1 MDGEGMEGL
10 RTRPLTRGRL
20 RRMLEV
26 RGGLTSVITVNFD
39 AGVHLV
45 ATARSVLSSTA
56 PVEWLCVDNG
66 STDSSLEELRR
77 AVGADPRVRILENG
91 TNLGFARANNRAIRD
106 SRGDWVLLLNPDCQ
120 VRPDTIERMRATV
133 ARFPRVAVAGCLVQN
148 PDGTEQA
155 GCRRETPTP
164 GKALVRATG
173 LGRVARRLRWDGAGF
188 RDFVR
193 QGDPL
198 PEGPVEV
205 DAVSGA
211 FMLVSRAAMA
221 DVGLLD
227 EGYFL
232 HCEDLDWCERF
243 RRAGH
248 RVLFVPHVTVVH
260 DKGVSGRSRPVRVL
274 WHMHRGMVRYYG
286 KFFRQEY
293 PAGLFGLVAFG
304 VWLRFAVLASRA
316 VVRRT
321 AARVFGG

>member
-1 MDGEGMEGL
+1 MDGEGMEGI
-10 RTRPLTRGRL
+10 RTRPLTSGRL
-20 RRMLEV
+20 GRMLEG
-26 RGGLTSVITVNFD
+26 RGGLTSVITVNFN
-39 AGVHLV
+39 AGAHLV

-77 AVGADPRVRILENG
+77 AVGEDPKVRVLENG
-91 TNLGFARANNRAIRD
+91 TNLGFSRANNRAIRE
-106 SRGDWVLLLNPDCQ
+106 SRGDWVLLLNPDCR
-120 VRPDTIERMRATV
+120 VEPDTIERMRATV
-133 ARFPRVAVAGCLVQN
+133 VRFPRVAVAGCLVQN

-164 GKALVRATG
+164 SKALVRAMG
-173 LGRVARRLRWDGAGF
+173 LGRVARRLDRDGLGF

-198 PEGPVEV
+198 PESPVEV

-211 FMLVSRAAMA
+211 FMLVSRTAMES
-221 DVGLLD
+221 VGLLD

-243 RRAGH
+243 RRAGYQ
-248 RVLFVPHVTVVH
+248 VLFVPDVTVVH
-260 DKGVSGRSRPVRVL
+260 DKGVSSRSRPVRVL

-286 KFFRQEY
+286 KFFRGQY
-293 PAGLFGLVAFG
+293 PAGLLGLVTLA
-304 VWLRFAVLASRA
+304 VWLRFALLASRA